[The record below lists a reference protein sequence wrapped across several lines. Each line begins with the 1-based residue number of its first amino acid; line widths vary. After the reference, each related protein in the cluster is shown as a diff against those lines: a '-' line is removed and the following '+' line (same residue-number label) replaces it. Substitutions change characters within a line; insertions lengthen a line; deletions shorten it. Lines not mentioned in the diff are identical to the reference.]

1 MKNIKPKFI
10 SLMIIVAMIF
20 TQVVPRTVFAKDQMT
35 TAENYTS
42 RKSLALIPMPK
53 LKPTATP
60 TPTPKPKAKPI
71 TIEPPK
77 LITAVPQKPVLTLP
91 TETPTPTPKFTIN
104 LPQVEITITPKKPV
118 FTLPTETPTPTPKP
132 TVKFPIEITTT
143 PQKPV
148 LTLPTETPSPIPTVA
163 PSSTPTPTPSP
174 TPLTPSQSTLIPTPT
189 QASVNKAPNVT
200 NIVLSGYSTVG
211 KKLTVSYS
219 YVDFEQDQEG
229 STIVSW
235 YQADN
240 SEGLNKEMVQSA
252 AKLTYTL
259 TNKDIGKY
267 IIVEITPFAKTGTLQ
282 GIVASQSLMVPIK
295 DSVHVKI
302 VIKGSKANAINVGK
316 IIKYTYAGYNI
327 VVSKEG
333 KYYIVSA
340 DFINNKVIKK
350 VCTNKKIKK
359 YIKKCI
365 IKVNVLI

>member
-1 MKNIKPKFI
+1 MKNIRPKFI
-10 SLMIIVAMIF
+10 TLMIIVAMIF
-20 TQVVPRTVFAKDQMT
+20 TQVVPKTVFAEDQMT
-35 TAENYTS
+35 AAENNYPW
-42 RKSLALIPMPK
+42 KSVGLIPIPK
-53 LKPTATP
+53 LKPTETP
-60 TPTPKPKAKPI
+60 TPTPKFTVKNPV
-71 TIEPPK
+71 
-77 LITAVPQKPVLTLP
+77 LITAMPQKPVFTLP

-104 LPQVEITITPKKPV
+104 LPQIEITITPKKPV
-118 FTLPTETPTPTPKP
+118 FTLPTETPTPTPKNTIKLP
-132 TVKFPIEITTT
+132 GLITTT
-143 PQKPV
+143 PKKPV
-148 LTLPTETPSPIPTVA
+148 FTLPTETPSPTPTVA
-163 PSSTPTPTPSP
+163 SSSTPAPTPSP
-174 TPLTPSQSTLIPTPT
+174 TPLTSSQSTLMPTPT
-189 QASVNKAPNVT
+189 QVPVNKAPNVT
-200 NIVLSGYSTVG
+200 NVVLSGSSTVG

-240 SEGLNKEMVQSA
+240 SEGLNKELVQSA
-252 AKLTYTL
+252 TKLTYTL

-282 GIVASQSLMVPIK
+282 GIIASKSLMVPIK

-340 DFINNKVIKK
+340 DFINNKVVKK